1 MDLNSFQIEN
11 FSLTLDYYNI
21 LKAVSENILN
31 YIKNYKLSSLQ
42 YSKKLVEIST
52 EYKNKNDKILSEIKA
67 KKLDLL
73 KPIHFINSIHRI
85 IETYNE
91 NLILLTEEIDKEIKV
106 YESLNPELIV
116 PTCIEGFRDLKEKI
130 IQKEKEVNITKNNFF
145 DEMSNTEDII
155 YKFYSSN
162 SKNKIEV
169 EDKHKNEKNQKDI
182 IAEETLNNKIINTKK
197 LEEKYKKEL
206 EEGKKAEKDF
216 IKFSKF
222 YSESVKK
229 MVGGMFEKLKHF
241 ILNFL
246 ITIKNNFK
254 IPQTE
259 IDVILPELVKLDSS
273 LKLEKVLEKNYHDES
288 KYKSLFDFEEYV
300 LKDFRENQNNNNNIK
315 TEEKK
320 ISIIE
325 DGYDKL
331 IFIKDENLL
340 LTVKKIKNNFGLVNI
355 NKLDLKI
362 EEEKMEMKKLM
373 EKLLTNLLKE
383 KNYDKI
389 NPDIINITNE
399 EIKTIEVLL
408 ENHHTLAI
416 FIQQLNK
423 FRITGRYVMNKKI
436 YDLLGKL
443 FNLALNKTQKDNDFS
458 STKNIIILSQTY
470 YYRNENKKE
479 YLQNKIYNHE
489 LLRSPK
495 FWEDLF
501 VYEMSKEIQKVTK
514 IDLKNSIDAHI
525 EFDSEYNKIKFSNL
539 AFGQIMTLSN
549 NMLEFGLS
557 PKLIYQVMEPKIKY
571 YQLNQKSVE
580 TIKSVIGLS
589 NEEINNSSK
598 DKEINNKE
606 NQKNESEK

>member
-1 MDLNSFQIEN
+1 MDLSSFKIEN

-31 YIKNYKLSSLQ
+31 YIKNYKLLSLQ
-42 YSKKLVEIST
+42 YNKKLVEIST
-52 EYKNKNDKILSEIKA
+52 DYKNTNDKILSEIKA

-73 KPIHFINSIHRI
+73 KPIHFINSIQHI

-91 NLILLTEEIDKEIKV
+91 NLLLLTEEIDKEIKV

-116 PTCIEGFRDLKEKI
+116 PTCIEGFKGLKEKI
-130 IQKEKEVNITKNNFF
+130 IQKEKELNNIKNNFF

-162 SKNKIEV
+162 SKNKIEA
-169 EDKHKNEKNQKDI
+169 EDLYKNDKNQKDI
-182 IAEETLNNKIINTKK
+182 ITEEEVNNKIINAKK
-197 LEEKYKKEL
+197 LEEKYKKGI
-206 EEGKKAEKDF
+206 EEGKKAESDF

-229 MVGGMFEKLKHF
+229 MVGEMFEKLKHF

-246 ITIKNNFK
+246 ISIKNNFK

-273 LKLEKVLEKNYHDES
+273 LKLEKVLEKYYHDES
-288 KYKSLFDFEEYV
+288 KYKSLFDFEEYI
-300 LKDFRENQNNNNNIK
+300 LKDFRENQNNNNIK
-315 TEEKK
+315 TEKKK

-331 IFIKDENLL
+331 IFIGDENLL
-340 LTVKKIKNNFGLVNI
+340 LTVKKIKNNFELVNI

-373 EKLLTNLLKE
+373 EKLFTNLLKE
-383 KNYDKI
+383 KNCDKI

-399 EIKTIEVLL
+399 EIKNIEVLL
-408 ENHHTLAI
+408 EKHHTLAI

-423 FRITGRYVMNKKI
+423 FRSTGRYVMNEKI
-436 YDLLGKL
+436 YELLGKL

-458 STKNIIILSQTY
+458 SAKNIIILSQTY

-514 IDLKNSIDAHI
+514 IDLKNSIEAHI

-571 YQLNQKSVE
+571 YQLSQKSVE
-580 TIKSVIGLS
+580 NIKSLIGLS
-589 NEEINNSSK
+589 NEEINNSSN

-606 NQKNESEK
+606 NQKNENEK

>member
-1 MDLNSFQIEN
+1 
-11 FSLTLDYYNI
+11 
-21 LKAVSENILN
+21 
-31 YIKNYKLSSLQ
+31 
-42 YSKKLVEIST
+42 
-52 EYKNKNDKILSEIKA
+52 
-67 KKLDLL
+67 
-73 KPIHFINSIHRI
+73 
-85 IETYNE
+85 
-91 NLILLTEEIDKEIKV
+91 
-106 YESLNPELIV
+106 
-116 PTCIEGFRDLKEKI
+116 
-130 IQKEKEVNITKNNFF
+130 
-145 DEMSNTEDII
+145 
-155 YKFYSSN
+155 
-162 SKNKIEV
+162 
-169 EDKHKNEKNQKDI
+169 
-182 IAEETLNNKIINTKK
+182 
-197 LEEKYKKEL
+197 
-206 EEGKKAEKDF
+206 
-216 IKFSKF
+216 
-222 YSESVKK
+222 
-229 MVGGMFEKLKHF
+229 
-241 ILNFL
+241 
-246 ITIKNNFK
+246 
-254 IPQTE
+254 
-259 IDVILPELVKLDSS
+259 
-273 LKLEKVLEKNYHDES
+273 
-288 KYKSLFDFEEYV
+288 
-300 LKDFRENQNNNNNIK
+300 
-315 TEEKK
+315 
-320 ISIIE
+320 
-325 DGYDKL
+325 
-331 IFIKDENLL
+331 
-340 LTVKKIKNNFGLVNI
+340 
-355 NKLDLKI
+355 
-362 EEEKMEMKKLM
+362 MEMKKLM

-443 FNLALNKTQKDNDFS
+443 LNLALNKTQKDNDFS

-589 NEEINNSSK
+589 NEEINNSSN
-598 DKEINNKE
+598 DKEINDKE
-606 NQKNESEK
+606 NQKNENEK